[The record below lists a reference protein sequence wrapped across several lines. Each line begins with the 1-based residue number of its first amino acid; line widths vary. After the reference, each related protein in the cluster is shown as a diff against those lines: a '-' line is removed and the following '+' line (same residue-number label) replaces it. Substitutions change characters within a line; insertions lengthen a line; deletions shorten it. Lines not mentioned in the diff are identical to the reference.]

1 VQCFRAASDM
11 PQAQR
16 TLAAFVQI
24 VKNDARSAEAWYTL
38 GNTYRIDG
46 KKDLAAQAY
55 VKCIEIPNT
64 VFANRARFHLAVE
77 EIDHKRYVE
86 AHEILKQILATPAPE
101 IDRPTHEKTH
111 FKLATL
117 LMQMKHFGEAY
128 IALKGCIQLYPDNAN
143 ALLAREQY
151 GECCRQLAD
160 LELKREIAER
170 KKIALNQPDEM
181 RLALEDNVRAFRN
194 NRQVFL
200 MEARKTYQALADE
213 LGVKKSRT
221 NLDQILL
228 RRAWFG
234 VGECYL
240 DDEQFLDAL
249 QVFQA
254 LQQNHRATLEGF
266 FACLRI
272 CDLAEV
278 FQQPPKKAEQIRD
291 LARDSVRMT
300 LDDLHAMPADHDLF
314 RMNGVSPRS
323 EWLRWAQEMDRRL
336 QTLPRKDA
344 GASLP

>member
-1 VQCFRAASDM
+1 
-11 PQAQR
+11 
-16 TLAAFVQI
+16 
-24 VKNDARSAEAWYTL
+24 
-38 GNTYRIDG
+38 
-46 KKDLAAQAY
+46 
-55 VKCIEIPNT
+55 
-64 VFANRARFHLAVE
+64 
-77 EIDHKRYVE
+77 
-86 AHEILKQILATPAPE
+86 
-101 IDRPTHEKTH
+101 
-111 FKLATL
+111 
-117 LMQMKHFGEAY
+117 
-128 IALKGCIQLYPDNAN
+128 
-143 ALLAREQY
+143 
-151 GECCRQLAD
+151 
-160 LELKREIAER
+160 
-170 KKIALNQPDEM
+170 
-181 RLALEDNVRAFRN
+181 
-194 NRQVFL
+194 
-200 MEARKTYQALADE
+200 LADE